1 MAFTD
6 AISVNRITHSN
17 NSFDA
22 ASRKK
27 RAFRE
32 WSQRVKM
39 SVNISSDTVYKIAR
53 QKLSDAVE
61 AKLSYNRLGVYES
74 KRSAGQIFSVKA

>member
-6 AISVNRITHSN
+6 AISVNSITYSN
-17 NSFDA
+17 SSFDA
-22 ASRKK
+22 TARKK
-27 RAFRE
+27 RVFRE

-53 QKLSDAVE
+53 QKLSDAVQT
-61 AKLSYNRLGVYES
+61 KLTYNQMGAYEP
-74 KRSAGQIFSVKA
+74 KRVAGQIFSAKA

>member
-1 MAFTD
+1 
-6 AISVNRITHSN
+6 
-17 NSFDA
+17 
-22 ASRKK
+22 
-27 RAFRE
+27 
-32 WSQRVKM
+32 M

-74 KRSAGQIFSVKA
+74 KRAAGQIFSAKA